1 MVVVV
6 VVVGWAAGVLV
17 VVRSSFPLVL
27 VLPLP
32 LVVVRGVL
40 RGVVRA
46 VVGGVVPG
54 PRRGVVG
61 VGVLVVVGGPRG
73 RGLVILRGLA
83 ARVVLGLVVRVARPR
98 PRLRTVPRVARR
110 RGGRALPRQT
120 ARSVRAARRTARR
133 TVGPDLLVLVLGVRG
148 RGGGWPGLHVL
159 LVDPVG
165 EEGEDHHAAAAAAAT
180 AAAALAGRR
189 R

>member
-6 VVVGWAAGVLV
+6 VVVGRAAGVLV

-40 RGVVRA
+40 RGVVRP

-98 PRLRTVPRVARR
+98 PRPRLRTVPRVARR

-120 ARSVRAARRTARR
+120 ARSVRAARGTARR
-133 TVGPDLLVLVLGVRG
+133 TLGPDLLLLVLGVRG

-159 LVDPVG
+159 PVDPVR
-165 EEGEDHHAAAAAAAT
+165 EEGEDHHAAAAAA
-180 AAAALAGRR
+180 GCRR
-189 R
+189 